1 MSDAN
6 YDYIANAGGPRP
18 NTISNV
24 GGISP
29 PPPPPPPPPPAP
41 SWVPRA
47 PSGNVATVFI
57 GFASDQYWAAGAT
70 QTIAML
76 EGNTTVGDDWTP
88 GNLIV
93 SGKGFPLGNIGSDS
107 QGAIIAGNLAGDL
120 PATGYTA
127 VITTLEGNVTS
138 INQTVFLGIINS
150 DFSQYC
156 AGSATISVGNL
167 TGFGDQDPP
176 GTGTATVSVSL
187 TNPSKAAFLEIG
199 NQTNAVSLN
208 GGGVTT
214 GNTGVVTADAFA
226 VGIDGGSGNVAYVGN
241 IAIWGPEP
249 EADLPALSTP

>member
-29 PPPPPPPPPPAP
+29 PPPPPPAP

-57 GFASDQYWAAGAT
+57 GFATDQYWAGGAT

-76 EGNTTVGDDWTP
+76 EGNTTVGEDWIP

-93 SGKGFPLGNIGSDS
+93 SGKGFPLGNIGVDT
-107 QGAIIAGNLAGDL
+107 QGAIIAGNLAGNL
-120 PATGYTA
+120 PAGYTA

-138 INQTVFLGIINS
+138 IDQTAFIGALNS
-150 DFSQYC
+150 DYSQYST
-156 AGSATISVGNL
+156 GSATISVGNL
-167 TGFGDQDPP
+167 STIGEQAPP
-176 GTGTATVSVSL
+176 GSGTASVTVSL
-187 TNPSKAAFLEIG
+187 ANPSKAAFLEIG
-199 NQTNAVSLN
+199 NQTNSVSVN
-208 GGGVTT
+208 GGNVTT
-214 GNTGVVTADAFA
+214 GNVGAITVDAIAFGV
-226 VGIDGGSGNVAYVGN
+226 GSGGSGNVAYVGN